1 MAAIPTAE
9 QVAAFQRDGAVFLP
23 GFLAPELVEQL
34 AEGVEREIAE
44 PGPLAIKMAPADGS
58 GEFVE
63 DFCRWATSPSTAP
76 WSRRAAWAAPPPS

>member
-1 MAAIPTAE
+1 M
-9 QVAAFQRDGAVFLP
+9 FLP

-63 DFCRWATSPSTAP
+63 DFCRWGDIPEY
-76 WSRRAAWAAPPPS
+76 RAVVEASGMGRPPPS